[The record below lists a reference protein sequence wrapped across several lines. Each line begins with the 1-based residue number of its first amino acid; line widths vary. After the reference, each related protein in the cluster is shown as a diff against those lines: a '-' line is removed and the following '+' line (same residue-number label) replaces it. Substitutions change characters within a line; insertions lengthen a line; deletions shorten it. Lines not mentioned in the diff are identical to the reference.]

1 MLQLCCKEKMD
12 PHPYWLRNTHIAIAL
27 AKEKNTDLTSKAYI
41 SKSIMENKSI
51 GAPHMLASVDL
62 I

>member
-1 MLQLCCKEKMD
+1 MD
-12 PHPYWLRNTHIAIAL
+12 PHPYWLRNTHIAIVL

-51 GAPHMLASVDL
+51 GALHMLASVDL